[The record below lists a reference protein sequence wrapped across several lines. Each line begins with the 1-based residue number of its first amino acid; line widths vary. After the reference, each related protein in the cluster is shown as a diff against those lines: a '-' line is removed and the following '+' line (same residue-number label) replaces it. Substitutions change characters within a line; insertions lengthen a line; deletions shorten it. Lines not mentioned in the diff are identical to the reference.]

1 MQKSWDFAAKPWL
14 VGQMAAKVE
23 APGPVEERADLLA
36 FLSGLPLKRQAVSIG
51 RCAGRDEL
59 VECLNRRGE
68 YGVILTLLRGDLA
81 GWVPGAGDFSDLKWL
96 LETLLDIKKR
106 AAGKK
111 ARVVFQT
118 PSGPEIR
125 ESASMLEMLL
135 EDAVYAAAGAWV
147 RCLCGPGGD
156 HRVWELPPVLS
167 DPEMAEAV
175 FIELAGN
182 PRALAL
188 LLEDVPRE
196 LASTGLEPEEL
207 VEMLQRGARA
217 AEFCHNTIIKGI
229 EKLKTFL

>member
-1 MQKSWDFAAKPWL
+1 LQKSWDFAAKPWL
-14 VGQMAAKVE
+14 AGQMAAKVE

-118 PSGPEIR
+118 PSGPE
-125 ESASMLEMLL
+125 M
-135 EDAVYAAAGAWV
+135 